1 MILTVNTAIEP
12 FSISLMT
19 VDKQLLIQQAI
30 KPDYEFCENMI
41 QHINELLHK
50 VGCAIDQL
58 SACGV
63 ITGPGAYTGLRLG
76 ITTLKT
82 ICHVQNIPMYAIS
95 TIDAFL
101 ASIKYQQQIVLALLP
116 ARKNHWVHQLVKL
129 DGAVEPVSNFGEVTL
144 LELQHLVSNLNND
157 ILIVCQA
164 NEQKVIQF
172 LMSKNRPFLIQSVT
186 AETVGYLVADFI
198 AQSRDGDQL
207 STINPVYLHEAVKNN

>member
-1 MILTVNTAIEP
+1 M
-12 FSISLMT
+12 
-19 VDKQLLIQQAI
+19 
-30 KPDYEFCENMI
+30 
-41 QHINELLHK
+41 
-50 VGCAIDQL
+50 L
-58 SACGV
+58 SQD
-63 ITGPGAYTGLRLG
+63 GAYTVAVRDYDIENHLSCS
-76 ITTLKT
+76 KYSNV
-82 ICHVQNIPMYAIS
+82 CHFNNRCVFWRQ
-95 TIDAFL
+95 L
-101 ASIKYQQQIVLALLP
+101 SINNKIVLALLP